1 MAQQGGMFGPTP
13 EELQYAMS
21 QQQQDEDFRDAG
33 AWGNKSLGQQISTGA
48 YAGGMGIGRGL
59 QSLGQAT
66 GYLPQD
72 PRIAEAQRL
81 MEVKKGLMEAN
92 LDPQD
97 IDAYYPEMIKRLNA
111 AGFPDQASQA
121 MKQYTSAQSA
131 QGNLQARLAEI
142 EVKKAAALKA
152 RREMQ
157 YPGYAV
163 LGRLTK
169 AVMDNPR
176 NGPVLAKFEQS
187 ITEQNKSG
195 DMSILADLEEPMD
208 KDSDKPQFYTAD
220 NKAVYRD
227 RKGQYVLES
236 TIDPETKGAAQ
247 VKKYGSY
254 AARPPTP
261 VVSIDDRRESE
272 AQKAETAFR
281 ASATAPVAKAFHEN
295 NQKAAMSSARIDN
308 LVDTINNNPM
318 FSGSGADLQ
327 VGIANFMKTI
337 GIEALDKKL
346 TSSQIVDA
354 LVGPEILAAMKQ
366 LGGQDSNEELRKIT
380 SMQPNRVMTKEA
392 MLHTATV
399 LQAENMRSKL
409 KAQNYNDYLAAGGK
423 ALDFR
428 YDRGFMEGQQ
438 DPAKAYPVPV
448 FDPNTLKTYPNK
460 NAMMDARKQKSLSTM
475 TDAELREAAAKA
487 RSNQ

>member
-33 AWGNKSLGQQISTGA
+33 AWGNKTLGQQISTGA

-59 QSLGQAT
+59 QNLGQST
-66 GYLPQD
+66 GYIPQD
-72 PRIAEAQRL
+72 PRLAEAQRL
-81 MEVKKGLMEAN
+81 MQVKKELMKAN
-92 LDPQD
+92 IDPQD
-97 IDAYYPEMIKRLNA
+97 IDKFYPEMIKKLNA
-111 AGFPDQASQA
+111 AGFPEQASAA
-121 MKQYTSAQSA
+121 MKQYTAAQAA
-131 QGNLQARLAEI
+131 QGNLDAREAEI
-142 EVKKAAALKA
+142 EVKRAAALKA
-152 RREMQ
+152 RREAQ

-163 LGRLTK
+163 LGKLTK
-169 AVMDNPR
+169 AVMENPR
-176 NGPVLAKFEQS
+176 NAPILAKFEQS
-187 ITEQNKSG
+187 ITDQNKSG

-220 NKAVYRD
+220 NKPVYRD

-236 TIDPETKGAAQ
+236 VVDPETKGIVQ

-261 VVSIDDRRESE
+261 VVSIDDRRETA
-272 AQKAETAFR
+272 AQQAETKFR
-281 ASATAPVAKAFHEN
+281 AEATAPVAKSFHEN
-295 NQKAAMSSARIDN
+295 NQKAASSSPRLDE
-308 LVDTINNNPM
+308 LVETIKNNPM

-337 GIEALDKKL
+337 GIDALDKRL

-354 LVGPEILAAMKQ
+354 MVGPEILAAMKQ

-399 LQAENMRSKL
+399 LQAESMRSKQ
-409 KAQNYNDYLAAGGK
+409 KAQNYNDYLASGGK

-428 YDRGFMEGQQ
+428 YDRGFMDGQP
-438 DPAKAYPVPV
+438 DPVKQYPVPV
-448 FDPNTLKTYPNK
+448 FDTTTMKTYPNK
-460 NAMMDARKQKSLSTM
+460 NAMMESRKQNALSTM
-475 TDAELREAAAKA
+475 TDQQLREAAAKA
-487 RSNQ
+487 KGQ